1 MNTVTASEEPFLPG
15 AVLCYNSPNIGRK
28 PSSTS
33 LCISEEEP
41 SLNKYNVSL
50 VSLGCPKNL
59 VDAEVMLGHLPAK
72 RFTIITNDS
81 EADIIVVNTCAF
93 ISEAQKE
100 SVETIL
106 EVAEHKK
113 NGRCKLLIVSGCLPQ
128 RYQDEL
134 AKELPEVD
142 FFMGTADAPRI
153 LELLDS
159 HLQGE
164 QQQEIGLPDYLYDH
178 TTPRV
183 TSSPFYSAY
192 VKIAE
197 GCANHCSYCVIPSIR
212 GTLRSRT
219 IPSVVA
225 EVERLVESGV
235 KEINLIAQDVTA
247 FGAERGNGHELAAL
261 LRELVKIDKLAWLR
275 LLYAYPDGITD
286 DLLDLIAT
294 EEKICSYLDLPIQH
308 IDDQILAAMNRRV
321 DEAGIRALLER
332 IRIRI
337 PDITLR
343 TSLIVGFPGE
353 TDEQFRKLL
362 AFVEEGH
369 FERLGVFRYS
379 REKGTSAAK
388 LDQQVLARTKLSRYK
403 RLMKAQSRVS
413 FSKNLALK
421 GRIEPTLVEGY
432 SEETELLLR
441 GRSIRQAPDVD
452 GQVYIT
458 SGQAD
463 VGDIVALK
471 ITDSSEYDLI
481 GEICE
486 E

>member
-1 MNTVTASEEPFLPG
+1 MA
-15 AVLCYNSPNIGRK
+15 
-28 PSSTS
+28 
-33 LCISEEEP
+33 
-41 SLNKYNVSL
+41 KYNVSL

-59 VDAEVMLGHLPAK
+59 VDAEVMLGHLPAE
-72 RFTIITNDS
+72 RFAIITDES
-81 EADIIVVNTCAF
+81 QADIIVVNTCAF
-93 ISEAQKE
+93 IRDAQEE

-106 EVAEHKK
+106 EVADQKK
-113 NGRCKLLIVSGCLPQ
+113 NGRCKLLVVSGCMPQ
-128 RYQDEL
+128 RYQEEL
-134 AKELPEVD
+134 EKELPEVD

-153 LELLDS
+153 VELLDR
-159 HLQGE
+159 HLEGGPRH
-164 QQQEIGLPDYLYDH
+164 EIGLPDYLYDH

-183 TSSPFYSAY
+183 TSSPHYSAY

-219 IPSVVA
+219 IESVVA
-225 EVERLVESGV
+225 ETRRLVDSGV

-247 FGAERGNGHELAAL
+247 FGAERDSGPELPAL
-261 LRELVKIDKLAWLR
+261 LRELVKVEGLVWLR

-286 DLLDLIAT
+286 ELLDLIAA
-294 EEKICSYLDLPIQH
+294 EEKICNYLDLPIQH

-321 DEAGIRALLER
+321 DASDIRSLLER
-332 IRIRI
+332 IRTRI
-337 PDITLR
+337 PDMTLR

-353 TDEQFRKLL
+353 TDAQFRKLL

-369 FERLGVFRYS
+369 FERLGAFRYS
-379 REKGTSAAK
+379 REEGTPAAQ
-388 LDQQVLARTKLSRYK
+388 LDKQVPERTKQARVK
-403 RLMKAQSRVS
+403 RLMKAQARVS
-413 FSKNLALK
+413 FRKNLALK

-441 GRSIRQAPDVD
+441 GRSVRQAPDVD

-458 SGQAD
+458 AGQAD
-463 VGDIVALK
+463 VGDIVNLK

-486 E
+486 S

>member
-1 MNTVTASEEPFLPG
+1 VA
-15 AVLCYNSPNIGRK
+15 
-28 PSSTS
+28 
-33 LCISEEEP
+33 
-41 SLNKYNVSL
+41 KYNLSL

-59 VDAEVMLGHLPAK
+59 VDAEVMLGHLPAE
-72 RFTIITNDS
+72 RFAIITDES
-81 EADIIVVNTCAF
+81 QADIIVVNTCAF
-93 ISEAQKE
+93 IRDAQEE

-106 EVAEHKK
+106 EVADQKK
-113 NGRCKLLIVSGCLPQ
+113 NGRCKLLIVSGCMPQ
-128 RYQDEL
+128 RYQEEL
-134 AKELPEVD
+134 EKELPEVD

-153 LELLDS
+153 VELLDR
-159 HLQGE
+159 HLEGGPRH
-164 QQQEIGLPDYLYDH
+164 EIGLPDYLYDH

-183 TSSPFYSAY
+183 TSSPHYSAY

-219 IPSVVA
+219 IESVVA
-225 EVERLVESGV
+225 ETRRLVDSGV

-247 FGAERGNGHELAAL
+247 FGAERDSGPELPAL
-261 LRELVKIDKLAWLR
+261 LRELVKVEGLVWLR

-286 DLLDLIAT
+286 ELLDLIAA
-294 EEKICSYLDLPIQH
+294 EEKICNYLDLPIQH

-321 DEAGIRALLER
+321 DASDIRSLLKR
-332 IRIRI
+332 IRTRI
-337 PDITLR
+337 PDMTLR

-353 TDEQFRKLL
+353 TDAQFRKLL

-369 FERLGVFRYS
+369 FERLGAFRYS
-379 REKGTSAAK
+379 REEGTPAAQ
-388 LDQQVLARTKLSRYK
+388 LDKQVPERTKQARVK
-403 RLMKAQSRVS
+403 RLMKAQARVS
-413 FSKNLALK
+413 FRKNLALK

-441 GRSIRQAPDVD
+441 GRSVRQAPDVD

-458 SGQAD
+458 AGQAD
-463 VGDIVALK
+463 VGDIVNLK

-486 E
+486 S